1 MSLAETLDRQL
12 DAMQRFVTLLREERQ
27 SLSQGEVDGPELE
40 RLAEAKSQ
48 VAAELETLDTERR
61 RLLHEQGHGE
71 SRQSAER
78 AATEAERHDS
88 WQQLRST
95 GEEARQLN
103 RINGLLAMN
112 RMEQNQRMLNF
123 LKEAA
128 GSTMYEADGR
138 SRHKGLNRISSR
150 V

>member
-27 SLSQGEVDGPELE
+27 SLTQGEIDGPELE

-48 VAAELETLDTERR
+48 VAAELETLDAQRR
-61 RLLHEQGHGE
+61 DVMHELGHGE

-78 AATEAERHDS
+78 AASEAQRLDS
-88 WQQLRST
+88 WHQLRT
-95 GEEARQLN
+95 IGEEARQLN

-128 GSTMYEADGR
+128 GSTLYEPDGR
-138 SRHKGLNRISSR
+138 SRRQGLNRISSR